1 MRSAEAARPQPLRQF
16 SRAPKSRGGRGF
28 TVIELVVTI
37 AILAI
42 LAALLLPAVAKVR
55 AAQRTTTCVSNL
67 RQILS
72 AFHAYASDN
81 TLHLPEPSSA
91 NLSWEQLLA
100 PYCRNSFAC
109 PSDRELAPVVG
120 SSYDWRDTGNA
131 STSIAGKLITDCG
144 RSSLIIVFEAMPGW
158 HSPKTLNVGRL
169 DGSVQAATEAECFS
183 DLNTP
188 NELATPP

>member
-1 MRSAEAARPQPLRQF
+1 MRSAEATRSQPRRHPIRAPLR
-16 SRAPKSRGGRGF
+16 RASGL
-28 TVIELVVTI
+28 TLIEIVVTI

-67 RQILS
+67 RQIMGAL
-72 AFHAYASDN
+72 HAYANDN
-81 TLHLPEPSSA
+81 GLHLPEPSSA
-91 NLSWEQLLA
+91 NLSWEQMLTG
-100 PYCRNSFAC
+100 YCRNSFAC
-109 PSDRELAPVVG
+109 PADRELAPVVG

-144 RSSLIIVFEAMPGW
+144 RSNLIIVFEAMPGW
-158 HSPKTLNVGRL
+158 HAPKMLNVARL
-169 DGSVQAATEAECFS
+169 DNSVQAVTEDECFA

-188 NELATPP
+188 NELTTPP